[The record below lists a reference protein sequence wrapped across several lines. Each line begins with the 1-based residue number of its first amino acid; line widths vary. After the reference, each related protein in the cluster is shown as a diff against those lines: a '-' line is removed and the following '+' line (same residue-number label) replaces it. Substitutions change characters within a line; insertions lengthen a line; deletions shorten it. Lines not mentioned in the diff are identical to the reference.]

1 MRVLLFCP
9 NREGYKSNERLTHLK
24 NGGNMKYKHLMNLY
38 LFDEAGNDGGNG
50 SQNAGAGNGSHGN
63 AGGTFT
69 YEQLDE
75 IATSRAERATKS
87 ALKGYFQQQG
97 LSEQEAAAAIEQYKK
112 DKAARQPDTSAIERE
127 RDQYKAQL
135 EDRDNRDYLR
145 DKNVKAEDLDYV
157 IFKAKQLVDEK
168 TDFKKAADKFLK
180 ENPRY
185 AGNGYRI
192 STSTP
197 SGSAGSSESRNASI
211 NDAIRNAV
219 RR

>member
-1 MRVLLFCP
+1 MKFRYIMNLHLFDDGD
-9 NREGYKSNERLTHLK
+9 NG
-24 NGGNMKYKHLMNLY
+24 NGGQNN
-38 LFDEAGNDGGNG
+38 AGSGNG
-50 SQNAGAGNGSHGN
+50 GQERT
-63 AGGTFT
+63 GGTFT

-75 IATSRAERATKS
+75 IATSRADRASKA
-87 ALKGYFQQQG
+87 ALKSYFQQQG

-112 DKAARQPDTSAIERE
+112 DKAARQPDASAIEKE

-135 EDRDNRDYLR
+135 EERDNRDYLR

-157 IFKAKQLVDEK
+157 MFKASKLVDDK

-185 AGNGYRI
+185 AGGGYKV
-192 STSTP
+192 STSTS
-197 SGSAGSSESRNASI
+197 SGSEGSGESKNASI
-211 NDAIRNAV
+211 NDAIRNAA

>member
-1 MRVLLFCP
+1 
-9 NREGYKSNERLTHLK
+9 
-24 NGGNMKYKHLMNLY
+24 MKFKYIMNLH
-38 LFDEAGNDGGNG
+38 LFDEGDGNG
-50 SQNAGAGNGSHGN
+50 NGGQNNAGNGNGGQNN

-75 IATSRAERATKS
+75 IATSRADRASKA
-87 ALKGYFQQQG
+87 ALKSYFQQQG

-112 DKAARQPDTSAIERE
+112 DKAARQPDASAIEKE

-135 EDRDNRDYLR
+135 EERDNRDYLR
-145 DKNVKAEDLDYV
+145 DKSVKAEDLDYV
-157 IFKAKQLVDEK
+157 MFKASKLVDDK

-185 AGNGYRI
+185 AGGGYKV
-192 STSTP
+192 STSTS
-197 SGSAGSSESRNASI
+197 SGSEGSGESKNASI
-211 NDAIRNAV
+211 NDAIRNAA